1 VVSEE
6 AEEVATEVGQA
17 ASKVAAQQQLPAS
30 IALRHHVAEGKE
42 IEAEDEV
49 EVEVCVTS
57 SFIYRLRC

>member
-17 ASKVAAQQQLPAS
+17 VSKVAAQQQLPAS
-30 IALRHHVAEGKE
+30 TALRHHVAEGKE